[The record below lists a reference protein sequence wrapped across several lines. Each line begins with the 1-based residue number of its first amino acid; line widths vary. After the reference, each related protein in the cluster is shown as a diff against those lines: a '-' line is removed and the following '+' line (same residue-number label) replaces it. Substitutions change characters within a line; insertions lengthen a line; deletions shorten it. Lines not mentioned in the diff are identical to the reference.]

1 MQAISRGFSFLKQS
15 WQMAFAD
22 RDLLKPTIYAIF
34 VGMIVSVIGLIP
46 IIGTAL
52 IFGDEGIGRY
62 LLYIEGAVLVFVQ
75 YVVTYIFS
83 GMTIY
88 LIYGYLSEGD
98 GRMDKAWAVVRR
110 DFLDI
115 LSLAGASTLVNLLQN
130 AVRGRGG
137 RGGAIRGVI
146 ANIIQTVWTE
156 ATYLVLPA
164 MVIEDIN
171 LKDGLKRATQIV
183 KNNLL
188 LVGVSTVGVGFATGL
203 IGFFLSATGIV
214 LGLGVGFGIVSVLGS
229 ASEVIGLIAGI
240 TIGGMIALTFILIAV
255 VIGNYTTTAYH
266 TCLYLW
272 AMEVEKAGGM
282 SVQNIRA
289 PGPLGAVLR

>member
-22 RDLLKPTIYAIF
+22 RDLLKPTIYAII
-34 VGMIVSVIGLIP
+34 VGMLVSVIGLIP

-52 IFGDEGIGRY
+52 LFGDSKIGQY
-62 LLYIEGAVLVFVQ
+62 VLYFEGAVLVFVQ

-115 LSLAGASTLVNLLQN
+115 LSLAGASTLVNLVQN
-130 AVRGRGG
+130 AIRGR
-137 RGGAIRGVI
+137 RGGAIRGGI
-146 ANIIQTVWTE
+146 ANLINTIWTE

-164 MVIEDIN
+164 MIVEDIG

-183 KNNLL
+183 RDNLL

-203 IGFFLSATGIV
+203 IGFLLGGTGIV
-214 LGLGVGFGIVSVLGS
+214 LGLGVGFGLVQILGS
-229 ASEVIGLIAGI
+229 EILGI
-240 TIGGMIALTFILIAV
+240 ISAITVGGMIALMFILVAV

-272 AMEVEKAGGM
+272 ARDVEKARASSASGHGT
-282 SVQNIRA
+282 VAA

>member
-1 MQAISRGFSFLKQS
+1 MQSISRGFSFLKQS

-46 IIGTAL
+46 IIGTAFL
-52 IFGDEGIGRY
+52 FGESKMGQY

-183 KNNLL
+183 KDNLL

-203 IGFFLSATGIV
+203 IGFLLGGTGIV
-214 LGLGVGFGIVSVLGS
+214 LGLGVGFGLVQILGTEILGIVS
-229 ASEVIGLIAGI
+229 AI
-240 TIGGMIALTFILIAV
+240 TMGGMIALTFILIAV

>member
-1 MQAISRGFSFLKQS
+1 MQSISRGFSFLKQS

-34 VGMIVSVIGLIP
+34 VGMVVSVIGLIP

-52 IFGDEGIGRY
+52 LFQDSQVGRY

-75 YVVTYIFS
+75 FVVTYIFS
-83 GMTIY
+83 AMTIY

-130 AVRGRGG
+130 AVRGKRGG
-137 RGGAIRGVI
+137 GIRGAIASLI
-146 ANIIQTVWTE
+146 NTVWTE

-183 KNNLL
+183 RNNLL

-203 IGFFLSATGIV
+203 IGFLLSATGIV

-240 TIGGMIALTFILIAV
+240 TIGGLIALTFILIAV

-282 SVQNIRA
+282 SVQNIPA

>member
-1 MQAISRGFSFLKQS
+1 MQSISRGFSFLQQS

-34 VGMIVSVIGLIP
+34 VGMVVSVMGLIP
-46 IIGTAL
+46 IIGTYL
-52 IFGDEGIGRY
+52 LFGESQIGRY
-62 LLYIEGAVLVFVQ
+62 LTYIEGAVLVFVQ
-75 YVVTYIFS
+75 FAVTYVFS

-130 AVRGRGG
+130 AIRGKRGGGVRG
-137 RGGAIRGVI
+137 AL
-146 ANIIQTVWTE
+146 ANLINTVWTE

-164 MVIEDIN
+164 MVIEDIG
-171 LKDGLKRATQIV
+171 LRDGLKRATQIV
-183 KNNLL
+183 KDNLM
-188 LVGVSTVGVGFATGL
+188 LVGVSTVGVGFVTGL
-203 IGFFLSATGIV
+203 IGFLLGALGIV
-214 LGLGVGFGIVSVLGS
+214 LGFGVGFGLVTLLGS
-229 ASEVIGLIAGI
+229 EALGI
-240 TIGGMIALTFILIAV
+240 ISAITVGGMIALVFILIAV

-272 AMEVEKAGGM
+272 ARDVEKAQGQGM
-282 SVQNIRA
+282 LEGSVAA
-289 PGPLGAVLR
+289 PGPLGAVLS

>member
-34 VGMIVSVIGLIP
+34 VGIVVSVIGMIP

-52 IFGDEGIGRY
+52 IFQDSQVGRY

-75 YVVTYIFS
+75 FVVTYMFS
-83 GMTIY
+83 AMTIY

-115 LSLAGASTLVNLLQN
+115 LSLAAASTLVNLVQN
-130 AVRGRGG
+130 
-137 RGGAIRGVI
+137 AIRGKRGGGIRGAI
-146 ANIIQTVWTE
+146 ASLINTVWTE

-164 MVIEDIN
+164 MVIEDIG

-183 KNNLL
+183 RNNLL

-203 IGFFLSATGIV
+203 IGFLLGGTGVV
-214 LGLGVGFGIVSVLGS
+214 LG
-229 ASEVIGLIAGI
+229 
-240 TIGGMIALTFILIAV
+240 
-255 VIGNYTTTAYH
+255 
-266 TCLYLW
+266 
-272 AMEVEKAGGM
+272 
-282 SVQNIRA
+282 
-289 PGPLGAVLR
+289 

>member
-1 MQAISRGFSFLKQS
+1 MQSISRGFSFLKQS

-34 VGMIVSVIGLIP
+34 VGMVVSVIGLIP

-52 IFGDEGIGRY
+52 LFQDSQVGRY

-75 YVVTYIFS
+75 FVVTYIFS
-83 GMTIY
+83 AMTIY

-130 AVRGRGG
+130 AVRGKRGG
-137 RGGAIRGVI
+137 GIRGAIASLI
-146 ANIIQTVWTE
+146 NTVWTE

-183 KNNLL
+183 RNNLL

-229 ASEVIGLIAGI
+229 ASEVIALIAGI
-240 TIGGMIALTFILIAV
+240 TIGGLIALTFILIAV

-282 SVQNIRA
+282 SVQNIPA

>member
-1 MQAISRGFSFLKQS
+1 MQSISRGFSFLKQS

-34 VGMIVSVIGLIP
+34 VGMVVSVMGMVP
-46 IIGTAL
+46 IIGTAFL
-52 IFGDEGIGRY
+52 FGDSKVGQY
-62 LLYIEGAVLVFVQ
+62 LLYLEGAVLVFVQ
-75 YVVTYIFS
+75 FVVTYVFS

-130 AVRGRGG
+130 AVRGKRGG
-137 RGGAIRGVI
+137 GIRGALASLI
-146 ANIIQTVWTE
+146 NTVWTE

-164 MVIEDIN
+164 MVIEDIG

-183 KNNLL
+183 RDNLL

-203 IGFFLSATGIV
+203 IGFLLGGTGVV
-214 LGLGVGFGIVSVLGS
+214 LGLGVGFGLVQILGTEILGIVS
-229 ASEVIGLIAGI
+229 AI
-240 TIGGMIALTFILIAV
+240 TIGGLIALTFILIAV

-272 AMEVEKAGGM
+272 AREVEKARGL
-282 SVQNIRA
+282 SVQNIPA

>member
-1 MQAISRGFSFLKQS
+1 MQSISRGFSFLKQS

-52 IFGDEGIGRY
+52 LLGDSKIGQY

-75 YVVTYIFS
+75 FVVTYIFS
-83 GMTIY
+83 AMTIY

-130 AVRGRGG
+130 AIRGKRGGGVRGALAGL
-137 RGGAIRGVI
+137 I
-146 ANIIQTVWTE
+146 NTVWTE

-164 MVIEDIN
+164 MVIEDIP
-171 LKDGLKRATQIV
+171 LKGGLKRATQIV
-183 KNNLL
+183 KENLL

-229 ASEVIGLIAGI
+229 ASQVVALIAGI
-240 TIGGMIALTFILIAV
+240 TIGGLIALMFILIAV

-272 AMEVEKAGGM
+272 ARDVEKAGGM

-289 PGPLGAVLR
+289 PGPLGAVLG

>member
-1 MQAISRGFSFLKQS
+1 MQSISRGFSFLKQS

-46 IIGTAL
+46 IIGTAFL
-52 IFGDEGIGRY
+52 FGESKMGQY

-98 GRMDKAWAVVRR
+98 GKMDKAWAVVRR

-130 AVRGRGG
+130 AIRGKRGG
-137 RGGAIRGVI
+137 GIRGAIAGLI
-146 ANIIQTVWTE
+146 NTVWTE

-164 MVIEDIN
+164 MVIEDIG

-203 IGFFLSATGIV
+203 IGFLLGGTGIV
-214 LGLGVGFGIVSVLGS
+214 LGLGVGFGLVQILGTEILGIVS
-229 ASEVIGLIAGI
+229 AI

-282 SVQNIRA
+282 SVQNIPA

>member
-1 MQAISRGFSFLKQS
+1 MQSISRGFSFLKQS

-34 VGMIVSVIGLIP
+34 VGMVVSVIGLIP
-46 IIGTAL
+46 IIGTAVL
-52 IFGDEGIGRY
+52 LGDGKIGQY

-75 YVVTYIFS
+75 YVVTYMFS

-115 LSLAGASTLVNLLQN
+115 LSLAAASTLVNLVQN
-130 AVRGRGG
+130 AIRGR
-137 RGGAIRGVI
+137 RGGAIRGGI
-146 ANIIQTVWTE
+146 ASLINTVWTE

-164 MVIEDIN
+164 IVIEDIG

-183 KNNLL
+183 KDNLL
-188 LVGVSTVGVGFATGL
+188 LVGVSTVGVGFVTGL
-203 IGFFLSATGIV
+203 IGFFLGATGIA
-214 LGLGVGFGIVSVLGS
+214 LGLGVGFGLVQILGTEILGIV
-229 ASEVIGLIAGI
+229 AGV
-240 TIGGMIALTFILIAV
+240 TVGGMIALMFILVAV
-255 VIGNYTTTAYH
+255 VVGSYTTTAYH

-272 AMEVEKAGGM
+272 ARDMEKARGQGLAEGT
-282 SVQNIRA
+282 VAA
-289 PGPLGAVLR
+289 PGPLGAVLG